1 MVFFRFSISGR
12 EHLQKSGQ
20 KRRKGKISSICRR
33 RSTFQNFL
41 NCEKSELD
49 LAKYLQKIVIIY
61 FNVVITLNMMK
72 KSLILM
78 KIRSVII

>member
-1 MVFFRFSISGR
+1 MVGNPSKRAPKGGGKGRFPLFAAVDLHFKIFSIV
-12 EHLQKSGQ
+12 K
-20 KRRKGKISSICRR
+20 
-33 RSTFQNFL
+33 
-41 NCEKSELD
+41 KSELD

-61 FNVVITLNMMK
+61 FNVVITLNMK